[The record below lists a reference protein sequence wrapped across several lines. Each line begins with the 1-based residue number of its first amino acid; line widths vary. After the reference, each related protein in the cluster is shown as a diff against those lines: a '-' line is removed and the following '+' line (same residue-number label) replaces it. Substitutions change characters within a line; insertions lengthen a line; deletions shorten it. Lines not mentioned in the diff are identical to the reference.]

1 MHEYGLCEGIV
12 DAVRR
17 RAGGRPVAWV
27 RIRAGARQGVD
38 VESMSQAFHHV
49 AAGTEAA
56 DASVDLVAVPLNLL
70 CEACGAQAQTHDVL
84 AVCPHCG
91 SDCVNL
97 TGGDELTLE
106 SIGYAAAPATT

>member
-17 RAGGRPVAWV
+17 RADGRPVAWV

-38 VESMSQAFHHV
+38 VESMNQAFHHV

-56 DASVDLVAVPLNLL
+56 DASVDLVAVPLNLQ
-70 CEACGAQAQTHDVL
+70 CEACGANAQTHDVL

-91 SDCVNL
+91 SDSVNL

-106 SIGYAAAPATT
+106 SIGYATAPATT